1 MKTAAP
7 EPRVGALVWGK
18 KQQSSSKH
26 DASAPCTT
34 GTHLPLSRAGIKGT
48 RAAAER
54 RGMQLVFAL
63 LLPSHTFGD
72 VGYLCEL
79 KKVSVPSKP
88 APAQAPSPS
97 PSQAKAASSP
107 RSAGGETAGGL
118 PARFITR
125 LTSGLTEAPN
135 QRQKENGGHQKSRN
149 KQC

>member
-1 MKTAAP
+1 MHRHPAQLEHICRYRERALKVPELQLSGGDAAG
-7 EPRVGALVWGK
+7 VCLVAAI
-18 KQQSSSKH
+18 S
-26 DASAPCTT
+26 
-34 GTHLPLSRAGIKGT
+34 HL
-48 RAAAER
+48 
-54 RGMQLVFAL
+54 RGCRIFVR
-63 LLPSHTFGD
+63 T
-72 VGYLCEL
+72 E
-79 KKVSVPSKP
+79 KVSVPSKP